1 MSSGPTRVLV
11 VDDSAFVRR
20 VLTEELSRFPDI
32 EVVGTASDPYV
43 ARERIAELRP
53 DVLTLDIEMPRMDGL
68 TFLEKLMTH
77 FPLPVVV
84 VSSVAPKHSE
94 TALRALQLGAVEVV
108 PKPGSS
114 TSVPDVSRL
123 LVHAV
128 RAAGM
133 ARVRRIRPPAAPPP
147 DATSRRSTGGG
158 GISGGPGTPSGAG
171 APSGVRTHLPPRG
184 GLQGGVRG
192 GTEGVGP
199 SGAPSRPGPGAP
211 RGGSPP
217 AGAGGRTVA
226 AALAPPADPRIIA
239 LGASTGGT
247 RALEAVL
254 VTLPPTVPGVVIV
267 QHMPPGFTRAFAER
281 MDRVCALEVREA
293 VDGDRVHPGLAL
305 VAPGDHHM
313 TLHGSRGR
321 YHVRLDAGPPVHH
334 QRPAVD
340 RLFDTVADRVGD
352 AALGAVLTGMGA
364 DGADGL
370 VRMREAGA
378 VTMAQDEE
386 SCVVFGMPREA
397 IRRGGAGR
405 VLSLEAIGPAITAW
419 AAGHRVEEEPRT
431 GPEFASPPG
440 PAVGPSG
447 SGVASAGHAGRKP
460 GRGPGLSAA
469 S

>member
-1 MSSGPTRVLV
+1 VRSAVTRVLV
-11 VDDSAFVRR
+11 VDDSALVRR

-32 EVVGTASDPYV
+32 EVVGAASDPYV

-133 ARVRRIRPPAAPPP
+133 ARVRRLRPLPPPAPGGAATRASPP
-147 DATSRRSTGGG
+147 G
-158 GISGGPGTPSGAG
+158 GGPGPAHRPASHPPGSPGGGAAVGGAG
-171 APSGVRTHLPPRG
+171 LTAAAPL
-184 GLQGGVRG
+184 
-192 GTEGVGP
+192 
-199 SGAPSRPGPGAP
+199 AP
-211 RGGSPP
+211 RI
-217 AGAGGRTVA
+217 
-226 AALAPPADPRIIA
+226 DPRIIA

-293 VDGDRVHPGLAL
+293 VDGDRVGPGVAL
-305 VAPGDHHM
+305 VAPGDRHM
-313 TLHGSRGR
+313 TVHGTRGR
-321 YHVRLDAGPPVHH
+321 YLVRLDSGPPVHH

-340 RLFDTVADRVGD
+340 RLFDTVADRVGAD
-352 AALGAVLTGMGA
+352 ALGAILTGMGA

-370 VRMREAGA
+370 VRMRQSGA
-378 VTMAQDEE
+378 VTLAQDEE

-405 VLSLEAIGPAITAW
+405 VLPLDAIGPAITAW
-419 AAGHRVEEEPRT
+419 AAGHRATEGE
-431 GPEFASPPG
+431 A
-440 PAVGPSG
+440 PSERP
-447 SGVASAGHAGRKP
+447 V
-460 GRGPGLSAA
+460 SAA